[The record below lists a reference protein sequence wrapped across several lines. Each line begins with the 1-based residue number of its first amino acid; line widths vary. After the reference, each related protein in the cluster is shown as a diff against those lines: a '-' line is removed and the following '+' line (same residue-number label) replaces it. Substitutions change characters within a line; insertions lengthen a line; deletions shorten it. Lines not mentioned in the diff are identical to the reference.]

1 MADNNIQLDKEKAN
15 EDLAIRYQN
24 DIFQEGKLEV
34 ADEVLSP
41 DFVIHNPDL
50 PEELRKGAEGVKK
63 YASALIAAVSDRNL
77 VHDDVFAK
85 GDKVLIRW
93 SNSGTSIG
101 PLLGYKPTTG
111 NRHVATGFDLFRIS
125 NGKIAELWQQYRFE
139 NWP

>member
-1 MADNNIQLDKEKAN
+1 MKFYHQIFNTYSALFQRNYVKA
-15 EDLAIRYQN
+15 L
-24 DIFQEGKLEV
+24 
-34 ADEVLSP
+34 
-41 DFVIHNPDL
+41 
-50 PEELRKGAEGVKK
+50 EGVKK

-77 VHDDVFAK
+77 VQDDVFAK

-101 PLLGYKPTTG
+101 PLLESQTFCK
-111 NRHVATGFDLFRIS
+111 RHVATGFDLFRIS

>member
-1 MADNNIQLDKEKAN
+1 MTDNKIQPDEEKAN
-15 EDLAIRYQN
+15 EELALRYQN

-34 ADEVLSP
+34 ADEVLSL
-41 DFVIHNPDL
+41 DFVIHNPNL

-77 VHDDVFAK
+77 VQDDVFAK

-101 PLLGYKPTTG
+101 PLLNHKPTG
-111 NRHVATGFDLFRIS
+111 KRHFATGFDLFRIS